1 MVFGVFLVVFFVV
14 VLWGSVVDK
23 CCEEVLWRSLVVK
36 CCREVL

>member
-1 MVFGVFLVVFFVV
+1 MV